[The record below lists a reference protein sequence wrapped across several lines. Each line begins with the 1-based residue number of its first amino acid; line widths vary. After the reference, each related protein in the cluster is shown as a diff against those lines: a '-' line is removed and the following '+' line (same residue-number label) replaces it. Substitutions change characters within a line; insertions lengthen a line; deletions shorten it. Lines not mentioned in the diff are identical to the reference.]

1 MPHPF
6 VLPSL
11 GRMACPSSFLSFLA
25 AGRDMTAPP
34 LLLLFSFSFY
44 LWVAGC
50 PLLYFAPSL
59 FLSLFL
65 YAVLSFWGCPGCTPA
80 LRSERVWLSP
90 TFRSFWGGVLA
101 AFPHLPFFLGGVA
114 VTFLYVF
121 LSFWRWGGVVAPP
134 PNHLVCSVWCLS

>member
-11 GRMACPSSFLSFLA
+11 GRMACPSSFLSFLS
-25 AGRDMTAPP
+25 AGGDMAAPP

-59 FLSLFL
+59 LLSFFMQFCPSGGVLAAL
-65 YAVLSFWGCPGCTPA
+65 PPYVLRGSGSPPPSVLS
-80 LRSERVWLSP
+80 
-90 TFRSFWGGVLA
+90 GGVLA

-114 VTFLYVF
+114 VTLLYVF
-121 LSFWRWGGVVAPP
+121 LSFFLEVGGVVAPP
-134 PNHLVCSVWCLS
+134 SKSSCM